1 MFVLTTTVSNNILL
15 PSLTC
20 QIQLFNNHSP
30 FNLFH
35 PLRAQIMS
43 GRMEV
48 HKLTRI
54 ALYLELRSMVTSL
67 WPSAAVHIFGSCIT
81 GLALPSSD
89 IDIVIQLT
97 RQPCLRLYQPPPQT
111 QTPFQYSP
119 QRPLYYQDP
128 RPLSPGQYFQY
139 PHSPHN
145 LRPHPRTPTHMP
157 PGADEWGETPKGG
170 RARVRAQT
178 LAHPGEPAAQ
188 HFEGDSHRPEVSET
202 AARSPARIGS
212 TDSGNLDPGIQTH
225 PVPQLVYPS
234 PSPFAREK
242 TSPTPLSPT
251 LSRSPRSPAPPVDFP
266 SPGHYIPGMG
276 LPQPPAGPTPE
287 MFNSLF
293 FALTSQLHMQVWA
306 SQVNPIPSATVP
318 VIKLRVAADALLSNP
333 AMQQAVFAAHQQQML
348 SPILEP
354 TVFTL
359 PMMQGQEYGS
369 SPMHYPSSF
378 PSISSSGL
386 VSRESSGSLGG
397 IPRDRA
403 LSAFEE
409 HSADRAS
416 YPRQNGGTDP
426 EQQRAGQTALGL
438 EHFNGNSY
446 QPQQMQQMQQQQ
458 FSYPPQTAP
467 FSGPTPHSIRPV
479 DHGHSVLGGAGPYPS
494 QFSTTPFFAMLPF
507 HLAAGVGIAVDI
519 TIENGQHKV
528 AVIAET
534 SSGVC
539 FIH

>member
-1 MFVLTTTVSNNILL
+1 
-15 PSLTC
+15 
-20 QIQLFNNHSP
+20 
-30 FNLFH
+30 
-35 PLRAQIMS
+35 
-43 GRMEV
+43 
-48 HKLTRI
+48 
-54 ALYLELRSMVTSL
+54 
-67 WPSAAVHIFGSCIT
+67 
-81 GLALPSSD
+81 
-89 IDIVIQLT
+89 
-97 RQPCLRLYQPPPQT
+97 
-111 QTPFQYSP
+111 
-119 QRPLYYQDP
+119 
-128 RPLSPGQYFQY
+128 
-139 PHSPHN
+139 
-145 LRPHPRTPTHMP
+145 MP
-157 PGADEWGETPKGG
+157 VGPDEWGESPKGG
-170 RARVRAQT
+170 RARVKAQT
-178 LAHPGEPAAQ
+178 VVNPGDSSAHQ
-188 HFEGDSHRPEVSET
+188 FEGDSHRPEAVET
-202 AARSPARIGS
+202 AARSPARISS
-212 TDSGNLDPGIQTH
+212 TDSGNLDPGIQVH
-225 PVPQLVYPS
+225 PVPQLVYPSPS

-251 LSRSPRSPAPPVDFP
+251 PTRSPRSPAPPADFP

-293 FALTSQLHMQVWA
+293 FALTSQLYMQVWA

-354 TVFTL
+354 TMFTL
-359 PMMQGQEYGS
+359 PVMHGQEYGS

-397 IPRDRA
+397 IARERA
-403 LSAFEE
+403 LSAFED
-409 HSADRAS
+409 HLADRAT

-446 QPQQMQQMQQQQ
+446 QPQQMQQMQQPQQQQ
-458 FSYPPQTAP
+458 FSYPPQTVP
-467 FSGPTPHSIRPV
+467 FSGPTPHGVRPA
-479 DHGHSVLGGAGPYPS
+479 DHGHSVLGGAGPYPY
-494 QFSTTPFFAMLPF
+494 TTPFFAMLPF

-528 AVIAET
+528 AMTSAAHTSKFMLTFFNVIIYRARYRSFNNNILT
-534 SSGVC
+534 VC
-539 FIH
+539 SPRLSLNVGLINL